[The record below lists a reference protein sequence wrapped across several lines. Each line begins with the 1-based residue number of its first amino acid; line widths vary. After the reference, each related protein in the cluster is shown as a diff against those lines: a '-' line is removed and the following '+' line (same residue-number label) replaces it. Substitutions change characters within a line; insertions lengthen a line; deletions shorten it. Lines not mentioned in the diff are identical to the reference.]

1 MSETIVEILPPH
13 TSRMIRSDCFAKRYQ
28 LPSQYQSPPQHVLR
42 HPNQTFSSPSSSSS
56 SDSPAISSPVS
67 IDGEFDERVD
77 VISTSPPPPPATHNV
92 HSHNVVYSVVTIIN
106 VGSMESME
114 ASAPPLS
121 DDEREHENNS
131 SRNENEMMNQEAQGQ
146 AQAQEPEKEMKICII
161 CYDNF
166 SEPDSTTRDEKYEEE
181 CYIKKE
187 IDSFCQT
194 CKYSVHHKCI
204 DDYRASKIN
213 DILDARQQRHNNND
227 NRLNGTFGIKCLTCA
242 REVEKIHISRNG
254 DIDIIK
260 TQQYNGRNNG
270 QNSENE
276 NEYQLWRQR
285 HQREEQVQMEEILQ
299 QHRRMR
305 QRRGR
310 CQYCKS
316 KLCTICFCV
325 LMFGTLLLVFLR
337 SYY

>member
-1 MSETIVEILPPH
+1 MSETAIDILPH
-13 TSRMIRSDCFAKRYQ
+13 SSTIKSDRFAKRFE
-28 LPSQYQSPPQHVLR
+28 LPKYHHHYSPPQQHVLR

-56 SDSPAISSPVS
+56 QSPVVSSSVS

-77 VISTSPPPPPATHNV
+77 VISFTPSPTTRNV
-92 HSHNVVYSVVTIIN
+92 HNHNGNNDHSHHNMVYSVVTVIN
-106 VGSMESME
+106 IGSVE

-121 DDEREHENNS
+121 DDES
-131 SRNENEMMNQEAQGQ
+131 GNETSQEVQK
-146 AQAQEPEKEMKICII
+146 QAQEPEKETKICII
-161 CYDNF
+161 CYDSF
-166 SEPDSTTRDEKYEEE
+166 SEPDLTICVENYEEE

-187 IDSFCQT
+187 FDSFCQT

-213 DILDARQQRHNNND
+213 DMLDARRQRHDNNNRPD
-227 NRLNGTFGIKCLTCA
+227 GIFGIKCLTCA

-254 DIDIIK
+254 DIHIIK
-260 TQQYNGRNNG
+260 TQQSNG
-270 QNSENE
+270 QRSENE

-285 HQREEQVQMEEILQ
+285 HQREEQVQMEEIMQ
-299 QHRRMR
+299 RRIQRMR
-305 QRRGR
+305 QRHR

-316 KLCTICFCV
+316 KLCTICFCI
-325 LMFGTLLLVFLR
+325 LMFGTVLIVFLR